1 MSDQPA
7 LLDQQTTADIPA
19 ETRSFL
25 RPLAAAALGLI
36 VVGNALSLLLT
47 GFTPNGDPSNGFAF
61 QEIAGHPDRFWA
73 FTAFGGVGQALLTTG
88 TAFAVCLL
96 VRARGS
102 VLARVGAVLSVLSG
116 ALLSAGLASIGVLYG
131 YATDRAA
138 LDPADGQ
145 AFVDYANDHT
155 WRFTALVT
163 PGAVCGIIAMLLIAV
178 ALWRGRAVP
187 RWIPVVLLVGTLAG
201 FVISS
206 GLAGVLVA
214 LPATAAMVLIA
225 WYALRAIRA
234 TAQVP
239 PAV

>member
-7 LLDQQTTADIPA
+7 LLVPRTTAYVSA

-25 RPLAAAALGLI
+25 RPLAVAVLGLV

-47 GFTPNGDPSNGFAF
+47 GFTPNGDPSHGFAF

-73 FTAFGGVGQALLTTG
+73 LTAFGGIGQALLTTG

-96 VRARGS
+96 VRTRGS

-116 ALLSAGLASIGVLYG
+116 ALLSAGLASIAVLYG
-131 YATDRAA
+131 YATDPAV
-138 LDPADGQ
+138 LDPAAGR
-145 AFVDYANDHT
+145 AFVDHANDHT

-163 PGAVCGIIAMLLIAV
+163 PGALCGIIAMVLIAV

-187 RWIPVVLLVGTLAG
+187 RWIPVIFFIGTLAG

-214 LPATAAMVLIA
+214 LPATAAMVLIS
-225 WYALRAIRA
+225 WYALRATRA

-239 PAV
+239 PAA

>member
-1 MSDQPA
+1 MSDQPV
-7 LLDQQTTADIPA
+7 LLAPHATAEVPA
-19 ETRSFL
+19 QARSFL
-25 RPLAAAALGLI
+25 RPLATAALALV
-36 VVGNALSLLLT
+36 VVGNVLSLLLT

-61 QEIAGHPDRFWA
+61 QEVAGHPGRFWA
-73 FTAFGGVGQALLTTG
+73 FTAFGGIGQALLTTG

-116 ALLSAGLASIGVLYG
+116 ALLSAGLAAIAVLYG
-131 YATDRAA
+131 YAADPAV
-138 LDPADGQ
+138 LDPAAGR
-145 AFVDYANDHT
+145 AFVDHANDHT
-155 WRFTALVT
+155 WRFTALVV
-163 PGAVCGIIAMLLIAV
+163 PGALCGIVAMLLIAV

-187 RWIPVVLLVGTLAG
+187 RWIPVVFLVGTLAG

-214 LPATAAMVLIA
+214 LPAAAAMVLIA
-225 WYALRAIRA
+225 WYALLATRA

-239 PAV
+239 PAA